1 MRNVLDEKIKQG
13 DKDVRRV
20 ISQLVDVADRV
31 ERNGPIHV
39 SVAVFSRL
47 LSGFEANVRA
57 FTGLMTGQQV
67 DPTKRPTFCFEQLM
81 KTGAAKSQ
89 QFDLMYAE
97 IQRLRDMVERQN
109 QVITSLEYRRLLE
122 NLPNKGHYDKVL
134 RLTLPKD
141 KTATKYWKATWKDL
155 VEQETRLMIQST
167 SAQPAAATTAKTKR
181 PLSDL
186 FESDFQYWLLKNPN
200 SKASSV
206 PEQDFRAW
214 SAYNGGEKLYSE
226 LSSTIHQY
234 DGSSGEPYDFKLTNW
249 SRSDRL
255 ILAALRP
262 DKAYIITNS
271 DGVWDVKW
279 DKERKR
285 QALP

>member
-1 MRNVLDEKIKQG
+1 MEGPGRAG
-13 DKDVRRV
+13 DSTHDT
-20 ISQLVDVADRV
+20 ID
-31 ERNGPIHV
+31 
-39 SVAVFSRL
+39 
-47 LSGFEANVRA
+47 
-57 FTGLMTGQQV
+57 
-67 DPTKRPTFCFEQLM
+67 KRTASSCDYCQ
-81 KTGAAKSQ
+81 
-89 QFDLMYAE
+89 
-97 IQRLRDMVERQN
+97 
-109 QVITSLEYRRLLE
+109 
-122 NLPNKGHYDKVL
+122 
-134 RLTLPKD
+134 D
-141 KTATKYWKATWKDL
+141 KTTIVRFVRVRFPIL
-155 VEQETRLMIQST
+155 VI
-167 SAQPAAATTAKTKR
+167 
-181 PLSDL
+181 
-186 FESDFQYWLLKNPN
+186 KNPN

-214 SAYNGGEKLYSE
+214 SAYNRGEKLYSE
-226 LSSTIHQY
+226 LSSNIHQY